1 MKLVIENCF
10 AVQFIFRE
18 KFSPLSYSL
27 KPRSQSIRHARMT
40 ETGTNM
46 FNFMF
51 LGIATFARFGQK
63 KTP

>member
-1 MKLVIENCF
+1 
-10 AVQFIFRE
+10 
-18 KFSPLSYSL
+18 
-27 KPRSQSIRHARMT
+27 MT

-63 KTP
+63 KTPRLSGEFNGVMSNLEGVRHFK